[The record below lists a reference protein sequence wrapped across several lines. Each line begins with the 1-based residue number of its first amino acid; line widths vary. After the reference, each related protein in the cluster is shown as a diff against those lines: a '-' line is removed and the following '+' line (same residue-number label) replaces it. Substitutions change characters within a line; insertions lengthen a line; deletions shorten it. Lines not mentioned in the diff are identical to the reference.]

1 MSTPSPDS
9 GTSGDTAA
17 SVEAGDRREPKTS
30 VLVPLAVTV
39 GMQSLTAFALHSAS
53 VYAPIVAPD
62 FNVPPERVSVF
73 VMLAYFVA
81 MVSGLACSGVI
92 TRLGPLRT
100 VQIGLL
106 SSGIGL
112 ASGAIGVLPMLVA
125 TAFLIGLGNGFTGP
139 VSSHILVERAPRR
152 ILAFVLAAKQTGVP
166 IGGGI
171 AGAVIPVLALTVGWR
186 YSLLIAAAV
195 YLVVVAALQSLR
207 NEYDA
212 RRDRHARLDVT
223 TITKQM
229 RASLEMTW
237 RDPVLRDLALAC
249 FAFVMIQWVVL
260 VFMVSLLHVRLG
272 FSLVIAGLIYSAAQI
287 TAIPGRLVWGAIAD
301 RMGNATALLGW
312 LGVTMA
318 LAAGAIGF
326 WTAHWPIEW
335 IVVVSV
341 LFGATGVSWNGLF
354 FSEVARNVKL
364 EDVGRATGGG
374 QFIGFFGGML
384 GPIVFDLIASTTSS
398 YRAAYLALAA
408 LPLLVGLRLILK
420 PAVPRSARRT
430 SP

>member
-1 MSTPSPDS
+1 MSNTTP
-9 GTSGDTAA
+9 
-17 SVEAGDRREPKTS
+17 EAGAVSEPKQS
-30 VLVPLAVTV
+30 VLVPLTVTV
-39 GMQSLTAFALHSAS
+39 GMQSLTAFALHSAA

-62 FNVPPERVSVF
+62 LNMQPERVSVF
-73 VMLAYFVA
+73 VMVAYFVA

-92 TRLGPLRT
+92 ARMGPLRT
-100 VQIGLL
+100 VQLGLL

-112 ASGAIGVLPMLVA
+112 ASGALGSLPMLVA
-125 TAFLIGLGNGFTGP
+125 TACLIGLGNGFTGP

-152 ILAFVLAAKQTGVP
+152 ILSFVLAAKQTGVP

-171 AGAVIPVLALTVGWR
+171 AGAVIPLLALTVGWR

-195 YLVVVAALQSLR
+195 YLVAVMALQSLR
-207 NEYDA
+207 TEYDG
-212 RRDRHARLDVT
+212 RRDRNARLDLGTVT
-223 TITKQM
+223 RQM

-260 VFMVSLLHVRLG
+260 VFMVSLLHLRLG
-272 FSLVIAGLIYSAAQI
+272 FALVTAGLIYSAAQI
-287 TAIPGRLVWGAIAD
+287 TAIPGRLLWGALAD
-301 RMGNATALLGW
+301 RIGRPTALLGW

-318 LAAGAIGF
+318 VAAGAIGF
-326 WTAHWPIEW
+326 WTAQWPIEW
-335 IVVVSV
+335 IFVVSV

-374 QFIGFFGGML
+374 QFIGFLGGML
-384 GPIVFDLIASTTSS
+384 GPIVFDLIASTTGS

-408 LPLLVGLRLILK
+408 MPMLVGLRLILK
-420 PAVPRSARRT
+420 PAPRRR
-430 SP
+430 SID